1 MGDDSSQCVPTPY
14 IQRHQGT
21 GITAVIVGGGV
32 GGIMTALE
40 CWRKG
45 IQVRIYERSL
55 KPETEGGRDSAAF
68 CHLC

>member
-1 MGDDSSQCVPTPY
+1 MTNTSINLTSMPDV
-14 IQRHQGT
+14 QRRPDT

-45 IQVRIYERSL
+45 IQVRIFERSL
-55 KPETEGGRDSAAF
+55 KPETEGKRDLVLAYS
-68 CHLC
+68 C